1 MTASLSSLGEAMKD
15 ADKILPPQNKVQ
27 TARAEGPNQ
36 DAPPPP
42 ESSTEGLFHSEIP
55 LISSK
60 PGQVEELQPGE
71 SQAGTAPTSGIPSV
85 MSTSKSISLFDT
97 EALAPIFFGLLFFCT
112 AVGVYY
118 VMQIFV
124 ADLVIAFILI
134 GLCTRIFEWLRARLG
149 GHKWIASALVTLG
162 ISLLLFLPLL
172 GLGYMIAE
180 DAADSYIKV
189 SSIFDGR
196 GGTFSEQMFSLVES
210 SHLPITRETLFD
222 YVDRLVIALQQ
233 VAVDFGTQLFS
244 NILAI
249 TIHGATVL
257 VMVFYM
263 LVDGSRVR
271 KFFFALSPLPDDE
284 DALILET
291 FRKVSRGVIV
301 GNGLGS
307 LLQGVLGGI
316 AMGVVGFSAPIF
328 WGAVMTLF
336 AFLPLVG
343 VSVVA
348 IPASLVLVVQGRTPE
363 AIGFF
368 SFCIL
373 QGLFVENVVKT
384 KLMGSAMRMHDLLV
398 FMSILGG
405 MSAFGVLGI
414 IYGPLIMMLF
424 STLHDL
430 YDRRYRPQMARR
442 FAQHVRVKK

>member
-1 MTASLSSLGEAMKD
+1 MMTDEK
-15 ADKILPPQNKVQ
+15 P
-27 TARAEGPNQ
+27 TAGQEERETETRAEHLRSEPV
-36 DAPPPP
+36 APPPP
-42 ESSTEGLFHSEIP
+42 LAEHGGLFQDATAATMESIPAPSSQGTYSEP
-55 LISSK
+55 PQRDSK
-60 PGQVEELQPGE
+60 LL
-71 SQAGTAPTSGIPSV
+71 SA
-85 MSTSKSISLFDT
+85 STTISLFDS
-97 EALAPIFFGLLFFCT
+97 EALAPIFFGFLFLST
-112 AVGVYY
+112 IVGVYY
-118 VMQIFV
+118 VMQLFV

-134 GLCTRIFEWLRARLG
+134 GLFHRIFEWLCDRLG
-149 GHKWIASALVTLG
+149 GHKWLASGTVTLG

-180 DAADSYIKV
+180 DATESYIKV
-189 SSIFDGR
+189 SSIFAGADGP
-196 GGTFSEQMFSLVES
+196 FSEQIFSIVES
-210 SHLPITRETLFD
+210 SHLPITRETLFN

-233 VAVDFGTQLFS
+233 VAVGFGTQLFS

-263 LVDGSRVR
+263 LVDGVRVR

-284 DALILET
+284 DAMILET

-307 LLQGVLGGI
+307 LIQGVLGGI

-348 IPASLVLVVQGRTPE
+348 VPASVVLLVQGQTAE
-363 AIGFF
+363 AF
-368 SFCIL
+368 SFLGFCIL

-414 IYGPLIMMLF
+414 VYGPLIMMLF

-442 FAQHVRVKK
+442 FAQHFRANR